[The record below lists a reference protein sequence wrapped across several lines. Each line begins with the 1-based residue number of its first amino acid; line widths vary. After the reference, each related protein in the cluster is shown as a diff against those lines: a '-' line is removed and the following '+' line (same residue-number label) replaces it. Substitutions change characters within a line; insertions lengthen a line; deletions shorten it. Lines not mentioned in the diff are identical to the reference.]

1 MSDEKRTKQV
11 AVRMTPETYK
21 IISEI
26 AKKQKWTIASTV
38 NIILEQFCRDQKEI
52 RL

>member
-1 MSDEKRTKQV
+1 MNEEKRTKQV

-21 IISEI
+21 VISDI
-26 AKKQKWTIASTV
+26 AKKQKWTVASTV
-38 NIILEQFCRDQKEI
+38 NIILEQFCKDQKEI

>member
-1 MSDEKRTKQV
+1 MEEKRTKQV
-11 AVRMTPETYK
+11 AVRMTAETYRT
-21 IISEI
+21 IAEI
-26 AKKQKWTIASTV
+26 AKKQKWTVASTV